1 LKGSGPSSAPSSTVN
16 PPAPHR
22 EGEPSTE
29 RSGTVAPGAHLH
41 HWSHPLTTDN
51 RQQTTA
57 LITGGTR
64 GIGKA
69 IALRLAAGGANVAI
83 NYSRSKEHAET
94 ALEELRALGVEAD
107 AYQCDVG
114 DREAVFAMVNAAGER
129 FGRID
134 VLVNS
139 AARGLERPRPAIE
152 SLPKHL
158 KHTMDVNVFGPWFAA
173 QAVLPYMKDGGAI
186 INLLSPGSD
195 RYLPKYAPVGV
206 SKGALESLTKYL
218 AVELAPRGIR
228 VNAVSAGLVEGTDGV
243 RMLDQDMVGDYG
255 ARVPAG
261 RHVRPEDVAEAVA
274 FLASPAASMIIG
286 QTLLVDGGYSLL
298 GTIE

>member
-1 LKGSGPSSAPSSTVN
+1 MGSGRKA
-16 PPAPHR
+16 
-22 EGEPSTE
+22 
-29 RSGTVAPGAHLH
+29 
-41 HWSHPLTTDN
+41 
-51 RQQTTA
+51 A
-57 LITGGTR
+57 LVTGGTR

-69 IALRLAAGGANVAI
+69 IALRLAVDGFDVAV
-83 NYSRSKEHAET
+83 NYSRNKEHAEA
-94 ALEELRALGVEAD
+94 ALRELRACAVEAE

-114 DREAVFAMVNAAGER
+114 DREAVFAMVQAAGER

-134 VLVNS
+134 LLVNS
-139 AARGLERPRPAIE
+139 AARGLERPRPAID

-158 KHTMDVNVFGPWFAA
+158 HHTMDVNVFGPWFAS
-173 QAVLPYMKDGGAI
+173 QAVVKYMTAGGAI
-186 INLLSPGSD
+186 VNMLSPGSD

-243 RMLDQDMVGDYG
+243 RMLDVDMVGGYE
-255 ARVPAG
+255 AKVPAG
-261 RHVRPEDVAEAVA
+261 RHVRPEDVADAVA

-286 QTLLVDGGYSLL
+286 QVLLVDGGYSLL
-298 GTIE
+298 GT

>member
-1 LKGSGPSSAPSSTVN
+1 MA
-16 PPAPHR
+16 HER
-22 EGEPSTE
+22 RFEGK
-29 RSGTVAPGAHLH
+29 V
-41 HWSHPLTTDN
+41 
-51 RQQTTA
+51 A

-69 IALRLAAGGANVAI
+69 IARKLASEGANVAI
-83 NYSRSKEHAET
+83 AYSRSKHDADAT
-94 ALEELRALGVEAD
+94 VGELRALGVEAE
-107 AYQCDVG
+107 AYRCDVG
-114 DREAVFAMVNAAGER
+114 DREAVFAMVQAVAGR

-158 KHTMDVNVFGPWFAA
+158 RHTMDVNVFGPWFAA
-173 QAVLPYMKDGGAI
+173 QAAFKHMPEGGAI
-186 INLLSPGSD
+186 INLLSPGAE

-206 SKGALESLTKYL
+206 TKGALHALTIYL

-243 RMLDQDMVGDYG
+243 RMMDSDLVGGYETK
-255 ARVPAG
+255 VPAG
-261 RHVRPEDVAEAVA
+261 RHVRPEDVADAVA
-274 FLASPAASMIIG
+274 FLASPAAAMIVG
-286 QTLLVDGGYSLL
+286 QTILVDGGYSLL
-298 GTIE
+298 GMV

>member
-1 LKGSGPSSAPSSTVN
+1 MRFTGK
-16 PPAPHR
+16 
-22 EGEPSTE
+22 
-29 RSGTVAPGAHLH
+29 VALV
-41 HWSHPLTTDN
+41 
-51 RQQTTA
+51 
-57 LITGGTR
+57 TGGTR

-69 IALRLAAGGANVAI
+69 IALKLASEGAAVAI
-83 NYSRSKEHAET
+83 NYSRSLEHAE
-94 ALEELRALGVEAD
+94 AAVAELRALGVRAE

-114 DREAVFAMVNAAGER
+114 HRESVFEMVDRVGEQ

-139 AARGLERPRPAIE
+139 AARGLERPRAAID

-173 QAVLPYMKDGGAI
+173 QAAVKFMNDGGAI
-186 INLLSPGSD
+186 INLMSPGAD

-206 SKGALESLTKYL
+206 SKGALESLTVYL

-243 RMLDQDMVGDYG
+243 RMLDQEMVGDYG
-255 ARVPAG
+255 AKVPAG
-261 RHVRPEDVAEAVA
+261 RHVHPEDVAEAVA
-274 FLASPAASMIIG
+274 FLASPAASMIVG

-298 GTIE
+298 GTL